1 MRFRSRKVASGRA
14 YAVSG
19 TNTISFA
26 IDASPAARTGLLGF
40 AVERIDTAKNEQYYV
55 AGFKVFP
62 SVIPSPVPH
71 LQVSTYDHPVQSFV
85 WDDFTAAPDHE
96 YTYVFHPIKGR
107 PKKLDRSAPPIRITV
122 RTEPLSGQDHD
133 VYFNRGVASS
143 QAYERRFGSTPIAAL
158 DPATR
163 TAALAWLSRDLEQAI
178 LRFIAACKPGD
189 TLHCCFYEFHHAP
202 VLDAL
207 ARAITAGVDVRII
220 VDAKVN
226 GSTDKNGTVHES
238 FPRVANLAAIADAG
252 LPSDRITLREHRATA
267 IAHNKFMVRTPK
279 GKEPT
284 EVWTG
289 STNISLG
296 GIAGQTNVGHWVR
309 DRAVAAQFDR
319 YWTLLQGDPGAR
331 DGDDPATATTR
342 NAELEA
348 AVEACSP
355 VPGNLADLGPGT
367 IAAFSPR
374 QGAGLL
380 SEYAALLDGAATE
393 GCITLAFGVS
403 AVFKGLLQ
411 DNTDQD
417 ALIFMLLEKKDVP
430 NPRAK
435 TAFVWINASNN
446 VYKAWGS
453 FIRDPVYQWAKE
465 TSAGLLG
472 LNQHVSFIHSKFML
486 IDPLGTDPI
495 VVTGSANFSDDSV
508 NTNDENML
516 LIRGNLRVADIYFT
530 EFNRLF
536 NHYYFRSVTESV
548 HARGEADDSAS
559 LFLVEDDSWQEKYA
573 PGTLKA
579 KRLDRFV
586 ALGGAVTR

>member
-1 MRFRSRKVASGRA
+1 
-14 YAVSG
+14 
-19 TNTISFA
+19 
-26 IDASPAARTGLLGF
+26 
-40 AVERIDTAKNEQYYV
+40 
-55 AGFKVFP
+55 
-62 SVIPSPVPH
+62 
-71 LQVSTYDHPVQSFV
+71 VQ
-85 WDDFTAAPDHE
+85 
-96 YTYVFHPIKGR
+96 
-107 PKKLDRSAPPIRITV
+107 
-122 RTEPLSGQDHD
+122 
-133 VYFNRGVASS
+133 
-143 QAYERRFGSTPIAAL
+143 
-158 DPATR
+158 
-163 TAALAWLSRDLEQAI
+163 
-178 LRFIAACKPGD
+178 
-189 TLHCCFYEFHHAP
+189 
-202 VLDAL
+202 
-207 ARAITAGVDVRII
+207 II

-226 GSTDKNGTVHES
+226 ESTDKDGTFHES
-238 FPRVANLAAIADAG
+238 FPRVANLAAIEAAG
-252 LPSDRITLREHRATA
+252 LPADRITRREHRTTA

-279 GKEPT
+279 GKKPT

-319 YWTLLQGDPGAR
+319 YWTLLHGDPGAR
-331 DGDDPATATTR
+331 DGDDRAAAAAR
-342 NAELEA
+342 NAEFEA
-348 AVEACSP
+348 AVEALSP
-355 VPGNLADLGPGT
+355 VPEDLADLAAGT

-374 QGAGLL
+374 RGADLL
-380 SEYAALLDGAATE
+380 TAYAALLDHASREA
-393 GCITLAFGVS
+393 CITLAFGVS
-403 AVFKGLLQ
+403 AVFKGFLA
-411 DNTDQD
+411 DNTDQN

-435 TAFVWINASNN
+435 TAFVWINATNN

-472 LNQHVSFIHSKFML
+472 LNQHVSFVHSKFML
-486 IDPLGTDPI
+486 IDPLGSDPI

-516 LIRGNLRVADIYFT
+516 LIRGNQRVADIYFT

-559 LFLVEDDSWQEKYA
+559 LFLLEDDSWQVKYA

-579 KRLDRFV
+579 KRLDQFV
-586 ALGGAVTR
+586 ALGGAVTL